1 VARRRYK
8 SDAIS
13 HAGRRE
19 QPRDQQTV
27 GEEYPR
33 GSEVAAPE
41 ARPREE
47 CGKPE
52 PDQSAQHFSTG
63 LKDQIDAQ
71 RAYANDPLNAYLDAA
86 FPSATPN
93 ERAWL
98 KANPRYLQ
106 NPTLTHH
113 AAMIALQRGI
123 PRHSGEFLS
132 FIGQLLDQHAAATQ
146 APPMHAPMPPP
157 SPPMPPQRHIDLT
170 ESHKGEP
177 EDGEPESDHDMT
189 HHYAAP
195 VSRGESSHSI
205 EPPELSPS
213 QVRLSAE
220 EREAAHAA
228 GISDEEYGKQKLR
241 MMKLKKA
248 KVIKD

>member
-1 VARRRYK
+1 VAVRWQRQRHAREK
-8 SDAIS
+8 SAASPNPINPHS
-13 HAGRRE
+13 TF
-19 QPRDQQTV
+19 QPASKIRLTRNV
-27 GEEYPR
+27 
-33 GSEVAAPE
+33 
-41 ARPREE
+41 
-47 CGKPE
+47 
-52 PDQSAQHFSTG
+52 
-63 LKDQIDAQ
+63 
-71 RAYANDPLNAYLDAA
+71 AYANDPLNAYLDAA